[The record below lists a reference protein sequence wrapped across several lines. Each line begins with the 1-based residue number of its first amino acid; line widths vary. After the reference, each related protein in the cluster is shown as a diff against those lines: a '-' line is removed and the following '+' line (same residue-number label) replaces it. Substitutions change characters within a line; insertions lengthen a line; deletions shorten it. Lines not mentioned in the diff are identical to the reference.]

1 MFQVPSNI
9 KTIQTLVDGGN
20 KITLLTQELAPDEM
34 TELFKLTNKA
44 GWFLFKDTEIKE
56 SDIQDIPEVKVEFK
70 GEKSPSQRLRN
81 VIYVYWQQQGSK
93 GSFDSFYKKQINN
106 KIEKVKNLLD

>member
-44 GWFLFKDTEIKE
+44 GWFLFKETEIKE
-56 SDIQDIPEVKVEFK
+56 EDVKDIPEVAVEFK
-70 GEKSPSQRLRN
+70 GEKSPSQKMYN
-81 VIYVYWQQQGSK
+81 IIYRIWENNTDMKKPFPDY
-93 GSFDSFYKKQINN
+93 YKSYMFKLNEALKE
-106 KIEKVKNLLD
+106 KI